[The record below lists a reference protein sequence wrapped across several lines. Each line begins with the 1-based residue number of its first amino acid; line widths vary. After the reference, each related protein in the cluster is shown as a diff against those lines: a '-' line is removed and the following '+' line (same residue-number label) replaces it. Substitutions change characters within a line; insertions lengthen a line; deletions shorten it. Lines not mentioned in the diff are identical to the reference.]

1 MKIISVVSA
10 KGGVGKTTISANLC
24 SALRT
29 EGHTVFALDLDPQNS
44 LRLHFGIAPS
54 HHAGVALSS
63 LRTNNWAMAMVQC
76 NAGCVVLPFGHV
88 SESERISFE
97 GALSKNP
104 LLLSQ
109 QLVSLGLPQDAIIII
124 DTPPGPSVYLKQAL
138 SVANIAIVVTLAD
151 AASYATIPMIDSL
164 IEEYCLTRADFIDY
178 LYVINQLNRSRQ
190 LSSDVADIMAL
201 QFSNK
206 TISVVHQ
213 DQSIPEALACNQD
226 AIRYARESRGAQDL
240 IDFAMLINVT
250 LNDVYRSQK
259 NEKYLELFS

>member
-24 SALRT
+24 SALISQ
-29 EGHTVFALDLDPQNS
+29 GCTVVALDLDPQNS

-54 HHAGVALSS
+54 HYAGVALSS
-63 LRTNNWAMAMVQC
+63 LSANNWVKAMVQG
-76 NAGCVVLPFGHV
+76 NAGCTVLPFGLV
-88 SESERISFE
+88 SESERIAFE
-97 GALSKNP
+97 SALSKDP
-104 LLLSQ
+104 LLLRK
-109 QLVSLGLPQDAIIII
+109 QLDSLGLPVDAIVII
-124 DTPPGPSVYLKQAL
+124 DTPPGPSVYLTQAL

-164 IEEYCLTRADFIDY
+164 IEQYCFTRTDFIDY

-206 TISVVHQ
+206 NISIVHQ

-226 AIRYARESRGAQDL
+226 AIAYAPESRGAQDL
-240 IDFAMLINVT
+240 SDFAMLIKAN
-250 LNDVYRSQK
+250 LDSSYQSPK
-259 NEKYLELFS
+259 NGTSS

>member
-24 SALRT
+24 VALRRQ
-29 EGHTVFALDLDPQNS
+29 GSTVIALDLDPQNS

-54 HHAGVALSS
+54 HHAGVALSLLS
-63 LRTNNWAMAMVQC
+63 GSNWAKAMVQGS
-76 NAGCVVLPFGHV
+76 AGCAVLPFGHV
-88 SESERISFE
+88 SESESINIES
-97 GALSKNP
+97 ALTKDP

-109 QLVSLGLPQDAIIII
+109 QLRSLGLPQDAIVII

-164 IEEYCLTRADFIDY
+164 IEQYCLTRTDFIDY
-178 LYVINQLNRSRQ
+178 LYVINQLNRARQ

-206 TISVVHQ
+206 YISIVHQ

-226 AIRYARESRGAQDL
+226 AIAYAPESRGAHDL
-240 IDFAMLINVT
+240 IDFAMQIKTILEGRNHPP
-250 LNDVYRSQK
+250 K
-259 NEKYLELFS
+259 NGKLS